1 MAINCGR
8 QDEPA
13 VLISRLLLRMVHIYP
28 GSCGRPLRMNLIT
41 ICSRAFGLSIAR
53 NLITY
58 GCFDDV
64 KRTQSA
70 ALEQELFDLRSL
82 SPALRN
88 LWLLLVISVR
98 SRLREETTEHDPLNT
113 KVPVDS
119 NSIANHKENFK
130 IPKKSFKD
138 CFAK

>member
-1 MAINCGR
+1 M
-8 QDEPA
+8 
-13 VLISRLLLRMVHIYP
+13 
-28 GSCGRPLRMNLIT
+28 
-41 ICSRAFGLSIAR
+41 
-53 NLITY
+53 
-58 GCFDDV
+58 

-98 SRLREETTEHDPLNT
+98 SRLREETPEHDRHNT

-119 NSIANHKENFK
+119 DSIANHKRKFENSKKKKVLK
-130 IPKKSFKD
+130 IVLQNNVEELHQ
-138 CFAK
+138 AKPLLREQTIQNDY